1 LLKQTGL
8 NIILFMNLSYWEQQS
23 WFANID
29 FAIIGSGIVG
39 ISCALELRELHPEAK
54 IVVFEKGMLPSGAS
68 TKNAGFACFG
78 SMSEILQDLET
89 HSQSEVVALISDRL
103 EGLSTLRAA
112 LTDQKI
118 AYSQWGGYEL
128 FPEADSAVFDR
139 CVKNLDAIN
148 ELLFPIFNANVF
160 SVVETPF
167 GFEKVASKAIFNKF
181 EGQLDTGKMMTAL
194 LEKAASKG
202 ILILN
207 NAPVKDILR
216 NGTLP
221 VLTIGSLNVEAKNIC
236 IATNGFAREFLQ
248 EDVQPARAQVL
259 ITKPIKNLAIKGTF
273 HLDCGYYY
281 FRNIDDR
288 ILFGGA
294 RNLAFDAENT
304 FQTGLTTIIQDKLE
318 QLLKTTILPQTPF
331 EIDTRWSGI
340 MGVGSQKKPIIKQIH
355 PNVYCGVRLGGM
367 GVAIG
372 STIGKELAVLSSKKQ
387 PGSFLN

>member
-1 LLKQTGL
+1 
-8 NIILFMNLSYWEQQS
+8 MNLSYWEHTS
-23 WFANID
+23 WFTNID

-39 ISCALELRELHPEAK
+39 LSCALELRELHTEAK
-54 IVVFEKGMLPSGAS
+54 IVVFEKGTLPSGAS

-89 HSQSEVVALISDRL
+89 HTPNEVVGLISERL
-103 EGLSTLRAA
+103 KGLSTLRAA
-112 LTDQKI
+112 LTDQRI
-118 AYSQWGGYEL
+118 AYSQLGGYEL
-128 FPEADSAVFDR
+128 FPDTDSAVFDK

-160 SVVETPF
+160 SVVDTPF

-202 ILILN
+202 VLILN
-207 NAPVKDILR
+207 NALVKEISQKSASPVF
-216 NGTLP
+216 TLGN
-221 VLTIGSLNVEAKNIC
+221 LTVEAKSIC
-236 IATNGFAREFLQ
+236 IATNGFAKELLQ

-259 ITKPIKNLAIKGTF
+259 ITKPIKNLSIKGTF

-281 FRNIDDR
+281 FRNIDDK

-304 FQTGLTTIIQDKLE
+304 SQTGLTPIIQDKLE
-318 QLLKTTILPQTPF
+318 HLLKTTILPQTSF

-340 MGVGSQKKPIIKQIH
+340 MGIGSQKKPIIKKIY
-355 PNVYCGVRLGGM
+355 PGVFCGVRLVGM

-372 STIGKELAVLSSKKQ
+372 SSIGKELAVLSSKKEQ
-387 PGSFLN
+387 H

>member
-1 LLKQTGL
+1 
-8 NIILFMNLSYWEQQS
+8 MNLSYWEQKS
-23 WFANID
+23 WFTNID

-39 ISCALELRELHPEAK
+39 LSCALELRELHPEAK

-89 HSQSEVVALISDRL
+89 HSPSEVVALISGRL
-103 EGLSTLRAA
+103 NGLSTLRAV
-112 LTDQKI
+112 LTDQRI
-118 AYSQWGGYEL
+118 AYTQLGGYEL
-128 FPEADSAVFDR
+128 FPETDSAVFDR
-139 CVKNLDAIN
+139 CSKNLDAIN

-160 SVVETPF
+160 SVVDTPF
-167 GFEKVASKAIFNKF
+167 GFEKVAPKAIFNKF

-202 ILILN
+202 VLILN
-207 NAPVKDILR
+207 NAPVKDISQ

-221 VLTIGSLNVEAKNIC
+221 ALTIGSLNVEAKNIC

-304 FQTGLTTIIQDKLE
+304 FQTGLTSIIQDKLE

-340 MGVGSQKKPIIKQIH
+340 MGVGSQKKPIIKKIYSS
-355 PNVYCGVRLGGM
+355 VYCGVRLGGM

-372 STIGKELAVLSSKKQ
+372 SSIGKELAVLSSKKEQ
-387 PGSFLN
+387 H

>member
-1 LLKQTGL
+1 
-8 NIILFMNLSYWEQQS
+8 MNLSYWEQQS
-23 WFANID
+23 WFTNID

-39 ISCALELRELHPEAK
+39 LSCALELRELHPEAK
-54 IVVFEKGMLPSGAS
+54 IVLFEKGMLPSGAS

-89 HSQSEVVALISDRL
+89 HSPSEVVALISSRL
-103 EGLSTLRAA
+103 NGLSTLRAV
-112 LTDQKI
+112 LTDQRI
-118 AYSQWGGYEL
+118 AYTQLGGYEL
-128 FPEADSAVFDR
+128 FPETDSVVFDR
-139 CVKNLDAIN
+139 CAKNLDAIN

-160 SVVETPF
+160 SVVDTPF
-167 GFEKVASKAIFNKF
+167 GFEKVAPKAIFNKF

-202 ILILN
+202 VLILN
-207 NAPVKDILR
+207 NAPVKDILQ

-221 VLTIGSLNVEAKNIC
+221 VLTIGSLTVEAKNIC
-236 IATNGFAREFLQ
+236 IATNGFATEFLQ

-304 FQTGLTTIIQDKLE
+304 SQTGLTSIIQDKLE

-340 MGVGSQKKPIIKQIH
+340 MGVGGQKKPIIKQIH

>member
-1 LLKQTGL
+1 
-8 NIILFMNLSYWEQQS
+8 MNLSYWEQKS
-23 WFANID
+23 WFTNID

-39 ISCALELRELHPEAK
+39 LSCALELRELHPEAK
-54 IVVFEKGMLPSGAS
+54 IVVFEKGTLPSGAS

-89 HSQSEVVALISDRL
+89 HTSNEVVALISARL
-103 EGLSTLRAA
+103 KGLSTLRAA
-112 LTDQKI
+112 LTDQRI
-118 AYSQWGGYEL
+118 DYAQLGGYEL
-128 FPEADSAVFDR
+128 FPETDSAVFDR

-160 SVVETPF
+160 SLVDTPF

-202 ILILN
+202 VLILN
-207 NAPVKDILR
+207 NALVKDISQK
-216 NGTLP
+216 GASPVFTLGN
-221 VLTIGSLNVEAKNIC
+221 LTVEAKNIC

-248 EDVQPARAQVL
+248 EDLQPARAQVL
-259 ITKPIKNLAIKGTF
+259 ITKPINNLAIKGTF

-304 FQTGLTTIIQDKLE
+304 FQTGLTSIIQDKLE

-331 EIDTRWSGI
+331 VIDTRWSGI
-340 MGVGSQKKPIIKQIH
+340 MGVGSQKKPIIKKIYSS
-355 PNVYCGVRLGGM
+355 VYCGVRLGGM

-372 STIGKELAVLSSKKQ
+372 SSIGKELAVLSSKKEQ
-387 PGSFLN
+387 H

>member
-1 LLKQTGL
+1 
-8 NIILFMNLSYWEQQS
+8 MNLSYWEQKS
-23 WFANID
+23 WFTNID

-39 ISCALELRELHPEAK
+39 LSCALELRELHPEAK

-89 HSQSEVVALISDRL
+89 HSPSEVVGLISERL
-103 EGLSTLRAA
+103 KGLSTLRAA
-112 LTDQKI
+112 LTDQRI
-118 AYSQWGGYEL
+118 DYAQLGGYEL
-128 FPEADSAVFDR
+128 FPETDSAVFDR

-160 SVVETPF
+160 SVVDTPF

-207 NAPVKDILR
+207 NALVKDISQK
-216 NGTLP
+216 GASPVFTLGN
-221 VLTIGSLNVEAKNIC
+221 LTVEAKSIC

-304 FQTGLTTIIQDKLE
+304 SQTGLTPIIQDKLE

-340 MGVGSQKKPIIKQIH
+340 MGVGSQKKPIIKKIYSS
-355 PNVYCGVRLGGM
+355 VYCGVRLGGM

-372 STIGKELAVLSSKKQ
+372 SSIGKELAVLSSKKEQ
-387 PGSFLN
+387 H

>member
-1 LLKQTGL
+1 MLKQTGL

-23 WFANID
+23 WFTNID

-39 ISCALELRELHPEAK
+39 LSCALELRELHPEAK

-89 HSQSEVVALISDRL
+89 HTPSEVVALISSRL
-103 EGLSTLRAA
+103 NGLSTLRAV
-112 LTDQKI
+112 LTDQRI
-118 AYSQWGGYEL
+118 AYTQLGGYEL
-128 FPEADSAVFDR
+128 FPETDSAVFDR
-139 CVKNLDAIN
+139 CAKNLDAIN

-160 SVVETPF
+160 SVVDTPF
-167 GFEKVASKAIFNKF
+167 GFEKVAPKAIFNKF

-202 ILILN
+202 VLILN
-207 NAPVKDILR
+207 NAPVKDILQ

-221 VLTIGSLNVEAKNIC
+221 VLTIGSLTIEAKNIC

-304 FQTGLTTIIQDKLE
+304 FQTGITSIIQDKLE

-340 MGVGSQKKPIIKQIH
+340 MGVGSQKKPIIKKIYSS
-355 PNVYCGVRLGGM
+355 VYCGVRLGGM

-372 STIGKELAVLSSKKQ
+372 SSIGKELAVLSSKKEQ
-387 PGSFLN
+387 Y

>member
-1 LLKQTGL
+1 
-8 NIILFMNLSYWEQQS
+8 MNLSYWEHKS
-23 WFANID
+23 WFTNID

-39 ISCALELRELHPEAK
+39 LSCALELRELHPEAK

-78 SMSEILQDLET
+78 CMSEILQDLET
-89 HSQSEVVALISDRL
+89 HTPSEVVALISGRL
-103 EGLSTLRAA
+103 KGLSTLRTA
-112 LTDQKI
+112 LTDQRI
-118 AYSQWGGYEL
+118 DYAQLGGYEL
-128 FPEADSAVFDR
+128 FPETDSAVFDR

-160 SVVETPF
+160 SVVDTPF
-167 GFEKVASKAIFNKF
+167 GFEKVAPKAIFNKF

-194 LEKAASKG
+194 LEKATSKG
-202 ILILN
+202 VLILN
-207 NAPVKDILR
+207 NALVKDISQ
-216 NGTLP
+216 NGTSP
-221 VLTIGSLNVEAKNIC
+221 VFTLGTLTVEAKNIC
-236 IATNGFAREFLQ
+236 IATNGFARELLQ

-304 FQTGLTTIIQDKLE
+304 SKTGLTSKIQHKLE

-340 MGVGSQKKPIIKQIH
+340 MGVGSQKNPIIKQIH
-355 PNVYCGVRLGGM
+355 PSVYCGIRLGGM

-372 STIGKELAVLSSKKQ
+372 STIGKELAALSSKREDH
-387 PGSFLN
+387 

>member
-1 LLKQTGL
+1 
-8 NIILFMNLSYWEQQS
+8 MNLSYWEQKS
-23 WFANID
+23 WFTNID

-39 ISCALELRELHPEAK
+39 LSCALELRELHPEAK
-54 IVVFEKGMLPSGAS
+54 IVVFEKGTLPSGAS

-89 HSQSEVVALISDRL
+89 HSPNEVVALISERL
-103 EGLSTLRAA
+103 KGLSTLRAA
-112 LTDQKI
+112 LTDQRI
-118 AYSQWGGYEL
+118 DYAQLGGYEL
-128 FPEADSAVFDR
+128 FPDTDSAVFDK

-148 ELLFPIFNANVF
+148 ALLFPIFNANVF
-160 SVVETPF
+160 SVVDTPF

-202 ILILN
+202 VLILN
-207 NAPVKDILR
+207 NALVKEISQKGASPVF
-216 NGTLP
+216 TLGN
-221 VLTIGSLNVEAKNIC
+221 LTVEAKSIC
-236 IATNGFAREFLQ
+236 IATNGFAKELLQ

-288 ILFGGA
+288 VLFGGA

-304 FQTGLTTIIQDKLE
+304 SQTGLTPIIQDKLE
-318 QLLKTTILPQTPF
+318 HLLKTTILPQTSF

-340 MGVGSQKKPIIKQIH
+340 MGVGSQKKPIIKKLY
-355 PNVYCGVRLGGM
+355 PGVFCGVRLGGM

-372 STIGKELAVLSSKKQ
+372 NSIGKELAVLSSKKEQ
-387 PGSFLN
+387 Y

>member
-1 LLKQTGL
+1 
-8 NIILFMNLSYWEQQS
+8 MNLSYWEHKS
-23 WFANID
+23 WFTNID

-39 ISCALELRELHPEAK
+39 LSCALELRELHPEAK
-54 IVVFEKGMLPSGAS
+54 IVVFEKGTLPSGAS

-89 HSQSEVVALISDRL
+89 HSPSEVVGLISARL
-103 EGLSTLRAA
+103 KGLSTLRAA
-112 LTDQKI
+112 LTDQRI
-118 AYSQWGGYEL
+118 DYAQLGGYEL
-128 FPEADSAVFDR
+128 FPETDSAVFDR

-160 SVVETPF
+160 SVVDTPF
-167 GFEKVASKAIFNKF
+167 GFEKVAPKAIFNKF

-202 ILILN
+202 VLILN
-207 NAPVKDILR
+207 NAPVKDISQ
-216 NGTLP
+216 NGTSP
-221 VLTIGSLNVEAKNIC
+221 VFTLGTLTVEAKKIC
-236 IATNGFAREFLQ
+236 IATNGFARELLQ

-259 ITKPIKNLAIKGTF
+259 ITKPIKNLAIKGVF

-304 FQTGLTTIIQDKLE
+304 SQTGLTPIIQDKLE

-340 MGVGSQKKPIIKQIH
+340 MGVGSQKKPIIKKIYSS
-355 PNVYCGVRLGGM
+355 VYCGVRLGGM

-372 STIGKELAVLSSKKQ
+372 SSIGKELAVLSSKKEQ
-387 PGSFLN
+387 H

>member
-1 LLKQTGL
+1 
-8 NIILFMNLSYWEQQS
+8 MNLSYWEQKS
-23 WFANID
+23 WFTNID

-39 ISCALELRELHPEAK
+39 LSCALELRELHPEAK
-54 IVVFEKGMLPSGAS
+54 IVVFEKGTLPSGAS

-89 HSQSEVVALISDRL
+89 HSPSEVVGLISARL
-103 EGLSTLRAA
+103 KGLSTIRAA
-112 LTDQKI
+112 LTDKRI
-118 AYSQWGGYEL
+118 AYAQLGGYEL
-128 FPEADSAVFDR
+128 FPETDSAVFDR

-160 SVVETPF
+160 SVVDTPF

-202 ILILN
+202 VLILN
-207 NAPVKDILR
+207 NALVKDISQK
-216 NGTLP
+216 GASPVFTLGN
-221 VLTIGSLNVEAKNIC
+221 LTVEAKSIC

-259 ITKPIKNLAIKGTF
+259 ITKPIKNLVIKGTF

-281 FRNIDDR
+281 FRNIDGR

-304 FQTGLTTIIQDKLE
+304 SQTGLTSIIQDKLE
-318 QLLKTTILPQTPF
+318 QLLKTTILPHTLF

-340 MGVGSQKKPIIKQIH
+340 MGVGSQKKPIIKKIYSS
-355 PNVYCGVRLGGM
+355 VYCGVRLGGM

-372 STIGKELAVLSSKKQ
+372 STIGKELAVLSSKKEDH
-387 PGSFLN
+387 

>member
-1 LLKQTGL
+1 
-8 NIILFMNLSYWEQQS
+8 MNLSYWEHKS
-23 WFANID
+23 WFTNID

-39 ISCALELRELHPEAK
+39 LSCALELRELHPEAK

-89 HSQSEVVALISDRL
+89 HTPSEVVALISSRL
-103 EGLSTLRAA
+103 NGLSTLRAV
-112 LTDQKI
+112 LTDQRI
-118 AYSQWGGYEL
+118 AYTQLGGYEL
-128 FPEADSAVFDR
+128 FPETDSAVFDR
-139 CVKNLDAIN
+139 CAKNLDAIN

-160 SVVETPF
+160 SVVDTPF
-167 GFEKVASKAIFNKF
+167 GFEKVAPKAIFNKF

-202 ILILN
+202 VLILN
-207 NAPVKDILR
+207 NAPVKDILQ

-221 VLTIGSLNVEAKNIC
+221 VLTIGSLTIEAKNIC

-304 FQTGLTTIIQDKLE
+304 SLTGLTSIIQDKLE

>member
-1 LLKQTGL
+1 
-8 NIILFMNLSYWEQQS
+8 MNLSYWEHKS
-23 WFANID
+23 WFTNID

-39 ISCALELRELHPEAK
+39 LSCALELRELHPEAK

-78 SMSEILQDLET
+78 SISEILQDLET
-89 HSQSEVVALISDRL
+89 HTPNEVVALISGRL
-103 EGLSTLRAA
+103 KGLSTLRAK
-112 LTDQKI
+112 LTDQRI
-118 AYSQWGGYEL
+118 AYAQLGGYEL
-128 FPEADSAVFDR
+128 FQETDSAVFDR
-139 CVKNLDAIN
+139 RVKNLDAIN

-160 SVVETPF
+160 SVVDTPF

-194 LEKAASKG
+194 LEKATSKG

-207 NAPVKDILR
+207 NALVKDISQ
-216 NGTLP
+216 NGTSP
-221 VLTIGSLNVEAKNIC
+221 VFTLDTLTVEAKKIC
-236 IATNGFAREFLQ
+236 IATNGFARELLQ

-259 ITKPIKNLAIKGTF
+259 ITKPIKNLAIKGVF

-294 RNLAFDAENT
+294 RNLDFDAENT
-304 FQTGLTTIIQDKLE
+304 SKTGLTSKIQDKLE
-318 QLLKTTILPQTPF
+318 QLLKTTILPQIPF

-340 MGVGSQKKPIIKQIH
+340 MGVGSQKTPIIKQIH
-355 PNVYCGVRLGGM
+355 PSVYCGIRLGGM

-372 STIGKELAVLSSKKQ
+372 STIGIELAALSSKKEDH
-387 PGSFLN
+387 

>member
-1 LLKQTGL
+1 
-8 NIILFMNLSYWEQQS
+8 MNLSYWEQKS
-23 WFANID
+23 WFTNID

-39 ISCALELRELHPEAK
+39 LSCALELRELHPEAK
-54 IVVFEKGMLPSGAS
+54 IVVFEKGTLPSGAS

-89 HSQSEVVALISDRL
+89 HSPNEVVALISERL
-103 EGLSTLRAA
+103 KGLSTLRAA
-112 LTDQKI
+112 LTDQRI
-118 AYSQWGGYEL
+118 DYAQLGGYEL
-128 FPEADSAVFDR
+128 FPDTDSAVFDK

-160 SVVETPF
+160 SVVDTPF

-202 ILILN
+202 VLILN
-207 NAPVKDILR
+207 NALVKEISQKGASPVF
-216 NGTLP
+216 TLGN
-221 VLTIGSLNVEAKNIC
+221 LTVEAKSIC
-236 IATNGFAREFLQ
+236 IATNGFAKELLQ

-273 HLDCGYYY
+273 HLDCGYYC

-288 ILFGGA
+288 VLFGGA

-304 FQTGLTTIIQDKLE
+304 SQTGLTSIIQDKLE

-355 PNVYCGVRLGGM
+355 PNVYCGVRLGEM

-372 STIGKELAVLSSKKQ
+372 SSIGKELAVLSSKKEQ
-387 PGSFLN
+387 H

>member
-1 LLKQTGL
+1 
-8 NIILFMNLSYWEQQS
+8 MNLSYWEHKS
-23 WFANID
+23 WFTNID

-39 ISCALELRELHPEAK
+39 LSCALELRELHPEAK

-78 SMSEILQDLET
+78 SISEILQDLET
-89 HSQSEVVALISDRL
+89 HTPNEVVALISGRL
-103 EGLSTLRAA
+103 KGLSTLRAK
-112 LTDQKI
+112 LTDQRI
-118 AYSQWGGYEL
+118 AYAQLGGYEL
-128 FPEADSAVFDR
+128 FQETDSAVFDR

-160 SVVETPF
+160 SVVDTPF

-194 LEKAASKG
+194 LEKATSKG

-207 NAPVKDILR
+207 NALVKDISQ
-216 NGTLP
+216 NGTSP
-221 VLTIGSLNVEAKNIC
+221 VFTLGTLTVEAKKIC
-236 IATNGFAREFLQ
+236 IATNGFARELLQ

-259 ITKPIKNLAIKGTF
+259 ITKPIKNLAIKGVF

-294 RNLAFDAENT
+294 RNLDFDAENT
-304 FQTGLTTIIQDKLE
+304 SKTGLTSKIQDKLE
-318 QLLKTTILPQTPF
+318 QLLKTTILPQIPF

-340 MGVGSQKKPIIKQIH
+340 MGVGSQKTPIIKQIH
-355 PNVYCGVRLGGM
+355 PSVYCGIRLGGM

-372 STIGKELAVLSSKKQ
+372 STIGIELAALSSKKEDH
-387 PGSFLN
+387 

>member
-1 LLKQTGL
+1 
-8 NIILFMNLSYWEQQS
+8 MNLSYWEQQS
-23 WFANID
+23 WFTNID

-39 ISCALELRELHPEAK
+39 LSCALELRELHPEAK

-78 SMSEILQDLET
+78 SISEILQDLET
-89 HSQSEVVALISDRL
+89 HTPSEVVALISSRL
-103 EGLSTLRAA
+103 NGLSTLRAV
-112 LTDQKI
+112 LTDQRI
-118 AYSQWGGYEL
+118 AYTQLGGYEL
-128 FPEADSAVFDR
+128 FPETDSAVFDR
-139 CVKNLDAIN
+139 CAKNLDAIN

-160 SVVETPF
+160 SVVDTPF
-167 GFEKVASKAIFNKF
+167 GFEKVAPKAIFNKF

-202 ILILN
+202 VLILN
-207 NAPVKDILR
+207 NAPVKDILQ

-221 VLTIGSLNVEAKNIC
+221 VLTIGSLTIEAKNIC

-294 RNLAFDAENT
+294 RNLAFEAENT
-304 FQTGLTTIIQDKLE
+304 FQTGLTSIIQDKLE

>member
-1 LLKQTGL
+1 
-8 NIILFMNLSYWEQQS
+8 MNLSYWEQQS
-23 WFANID
+23 WFTNID

-39 ISCALELRELHPEAK
+39 LSCALELRELHPEAK
-54 IVVFEKGMLPSGAS
+54 IVLFEKGMLPSGAS

-89 HSQSEVVALISDRL
+89 HSPSEVVALISSRL
-103 EGLSTLRAA
+103 NGLSTLRAV
-112 LTDQKI
+112 LTDQRI
-118 AYSQWGGYEL
+118 AYTQLGGYEL
-128 FPEADSAVFDR
+128 FPETGSVVFDR
-139 CVKNLDAIN
+139 CAKNLDAIN

-160 SVVETPF
+160 SVVDTPF
-167 GFEKVASKAIFNKF
+167 GFEKVAPKAIFNKF

-202 ILILN
+202 VLILN
-207 NAPVKDILR
+207 NAPVKDILQ

-221 VLTIGSLNVEAKNIC
+221 VLTIGSLTVEAKNIC
-236 IATNGFAREFLQ
+236 IATNGFATEFLQ

-304 FQTGLTTIIQDKLE
+304 FQTGLTSIIQDKLE

-340 MGVGSQKKPIIKQIH
+340 MGVGGQKKPIIKQIH

>member
-1 LLKQTGL
+1 
-8 NIILFMNLSYWEQQS
+8 MNLSYWEQKS
-23 WFANID
+23 WFTNID

-39 ISCALELRELHPEAK
+39 LSCALELRELHPEAK

-89 HSQSEVVALISDRL
+89 HTPSEVVALISGRL
-103 EGLSTLRAA
+103 KGLSTLRAK
-112 LTDQKI
+112 LTDQRI
-118 AYSQWGGYEL
+118 AYAQLGGYEL
-128 FPEADSAVFDR
+128 FQETDSAVFDR

-160 SVVETPF
+160 SVVDTPF
-167 GFEKVASKAIFNKF
+167 GFEKVAPKAIFNKF

-194 LEKAASKG
+194 LEKATSKG
-202 ILILN
+202 VLILN
-207 NAPVKDILR
+207 NALVKDISQ
-216 NGTLP
+216 NGTSP
-221 VLTIGSLNVEAKNIC
+221 VFTLGNLTVEAKSIC
-236 IATNGFAREFLQ
+236 IATNGFARELLQ

-304 FQTGLTTIIQDKLE
+304 SKTGLTSKIQDKLE
-318 QLLKTTILPQTPF
+318 QLLKTTILPQIPF

-340 MGVGSQKKPIIKQIH
+340 MGVGSQKTPIIKQIH
-355 PNVYCGVRLGGM
+355 PSVYCGIRLGGM

-372 STIGKELAVLSSKKQ
+372 STIGIELAALSSKKEDH
-387 PGSFLN
+387 

>member
-1 LLKQTGL
+1 
-8 NIILFMNLSYWEQQS
+8 MNLSYWEHTS
-23 WFANID
+23 WFTNID

-39 ISCALELRELHPEAK
+39 LSCALELRELHPEAK

-78 SMSEILQDLET
+78 SMSEILQDLTT
-89 HSQSEVVALISDRL
+89 HTESEVVALISERL
-103 EGLSTLRAA
+103 KGLSTLRAA
-112 LTDQKI
+112 LTDQRI
-118 AYSQWGGYEL
+118 AYRQLGGYEL
-128 FPEADSAVFDR
+128 FPETDSAVFDR
-139 CVKNLDAIN
+139 CVKNLDLIN
-148 ELLFPIFNANVF
+148 ELLYPIFNANVF
-160 SVVETPF
+160 SLVDTPF

-194 LEKAASKG
+194 LEKATSKG

-207 NAPVKDILR
+207 NAPVKAISQE
-216 NGTLP
+216 GTLP
-221 VLTIGSLNVEAKNIC
+221 VFTIDSLPVEAKNIC
-236 IATNGFAREFLQ
+236 IATNGFARELLQ
-248 EDVQPARAQVL
+248 EDVTPARAQVL

-294 RNLAFDAENT
+294 RNLDFEAENT
-304 FQTGLTTIIQDKLE
+304 SQTGLTPIIQDRLE
-318 QLLKTTILPQTPF
+318 QLLKSTILPQTPF

-372 STIGKELAVLSSKKQ
+372 SSIGKELAALSSKK
-387 PGSFLN
+387 GVH

>member
-1 LLKQTGL
+1 
-8 NIILFMNLSYWEQQS
+8 MNLSYWEQKS
-23 WFANID
+23 WFTNID

-39 ISCALELRELHPEAK
+39 LSCALELRELHPEAK
-54 IVVFEKGMLPSGAS
+54 IVVFEKGTLPSGAS

-89 HSQSEVVALISDRL
+89 HSPNEVVALISERL
-103 EGLSTLRAA
+103 KGLSTLRAA
-112 LTDQKI
+112 LTDQRI
-118 AYSQWGGYEL
+118 DYAQLGGYEL
-128 FPEADSAVFDR
+128 FPDTDSAVFDK

-160 SVVETPF
+160 SVVDTPF

-202 ILILN
+202 VLILN
-207 NAPVKDILR
+207 NALVNEISQKGASPVF
-216 NGTLP
+216 TLGN
-221 VLTIGSLNVEAKNIC
+221 LTVEAKSIC
-236 IATNGFAREFLQ
+236 IATNGFAKELLQ

-288 ILFGGA
+288 VLFGGA

-304 FQTGLTTIIQDKLE
+304 SQTGLTSIIQDKLE

-355 PNVYCGVRLGGM
+355 PNVYCGVRLGEM

-372 STIGKELAVLSSKKQ
+372 SSIGKELAVLSSKKEQ
-387 PGSFLN
+387 H

>member
-1 LLKQTGL
+1 
-8 NIILFMNLSYWEQQS
+8 MNLSYWEHKS
-23 WFANID
+23 WFTNID

-39 ISCALELRELHPEAK
+39 LSCALELRELHPEAK

-78 SMSEILQDLET
+78 SISEILQDLET
-89 HSQSEVVALISDRL
+89 HTPNEVVALISGRL
-103 EGLSTLRAA
+103 KGLSTLRAK
-112 LTDQKI
+112 LTDQRI
-118 AYSQWGGYEL
+118 AYAQLGGYEL
-128 FPEADSAVFDR
+128 FQETDSAVFDR

-160 SVVETPF
+160 SVVDTPF

-194 LEKAASKG
+194 LEKATSKG

-207 NAPVKDILR
+207 NALVKDISQ
-216 NGTLP
+216 NGTSP
-221 VLTIGSLNVEAKNIC
+221 VFTLDTLTVEAKKIC
-236 IATNGFAREFLQ
+236 IATNGFARELLQ

-259 ITKPIKNLAIKGTF
+259 ITKPIKNLAIKGVF

-294 RNLAFDAENT
+294 RNLDFDAENT
-304 FQTGLTTIIQDKLE
+304 SKTGLTSKIQDKLE
-318 QLLKTTILPQTPF
+318 QLLKTTILPQIPF

-340 MGVGSQKKPIIKQIH
+340 MGVGSQKTPIIKQIH
-355 PNVYCGVRLGGM
+355 PSVYCGIRLGGM

-372 STIGKELAVLSSKKQ
+372 STIGIELAALSSKKEDH
-387 PGSFLN
+387 